1 MYNKSK
7 KSEVATRI
15 KKACTAVACA
25 CLCTHVHALRCAVRD
40 PR

>member
-1 MYNKSK
+1 VYNKSK

-15 KKACTAVACA
+15 KKARAEDA
-25 CLCTHVHALRCAVRD
+25 RCALHARATSRSRA